1 MTGLN
6 DLKRGCRVRGILP
19 GSAVE
24 VIDLKWHGD
33 VALEVTFREP
43 GGRIDSTILYRGQE
57 SALEI
62 EEAGTKWAF
71 DGDGHG
77 LKLVSEAYRIQ
88 LAHLFDP
95 WLAIHTSNLEPLPHQ
110 ITAVYEEMLRRQPL
124 KFLLADDP
132 GAGKTIMTGLFIK
145 ELIIRGDLERCL
157 IVCPGNLVEQWQDE
171 LWEKCHLDF
180 EIVGR
185 QAVESARDSDPFRGK
200 KLVITRLDMLSR
212 NEDLQRKLKPEGADG
227 PDWDL
232 IVCDE
237 AHKMSAH
244 LFGNEVKQTKRYK
257 LGQLLGG
264 IARHFLL
271 LTATPHNG
279 KPEDFQLFM
288 ALLDP
293 DRFEI
298 HSKGGREIGDV
309 SDLLRRLDKESLYRF
324 DGRPLFPERKAYS
337 IKYKLSEPER
347 DLYERVTAYVREE
360 MNRAERLTES
370 GDKRRGNMV
379 GFALTVLQRRLAS
392 SPEAIYRSLERRR
405 KRLEKRLE
413 EAKDL
418 RQRILEANGRYDEDA
433 AVIDFESSE
442 ELQDDLDEASSQE
455 VEKLEE
461 DVVDAATASQT
472 IQELE
477 AEIQTLQDLE
487 DRARKVRA
495 SRTDK
500 KWEELSRILQDVP
513 EMFEASGARRKL
525 VLFTEHRDTV
535 NYLEGRIKE
544 MLGKSEAVVVIHGGL
559 HREARKH
566 AQNTFLNDKAAHIL
580 VATDAAGE
588 GINLQRAHL
597 MVNYDL
603 PWNPN
608 RLEQRF
614 GRIHRIGQ
622 EEVCHLWN
630 LVAGETR
637 EGMVY
642 ERLLEKLSSQNNA
655 LNGRVF
661 DVLGKLFQ
669 ETSLRDLLI
678 EAVRYGD
685 NPEVKSRLLAK
696 VDAVTDTTH
705 VLKIWQENA
714 LSRETMD
721 PTRVMR
727 IRADMERIE
736 ARRLQP
742 HFISSFFRQAFSEL
756 GGSIRERE
764 SLRYE
769 ITHIPAEIRRR
780 EGVLPSRYERVTFH
794 KEKIREP
801 GKPHAEFLCP
811 GHPLLNAVLGLTQ
824 QRYRDL
830 LQRGA
835 VLVDPLDGGDQPRI
849 LYFVRHAIQD
859 GRASKGGERRIISER
874 LQFVVLDAEGR
885 AHRAGYA
892 PYLDF
897 NPLPDDL
904 KEEVLADLP
913 RLLPSSASEDRVQT
927 FAITDLIP
935 EHLREVQEFQLNLVQ
950 RTKQAVHA
958 RLTKEIAYWDRRAID
973 LHDQELAGQKTRL
986 SSSVARERADK
997 LHARLTRR
1005 MEELALEAQIAPR
1018 PPVIVGGALILPAGL
1033 IQRYRDGAGSSPPTF
1048 TQDTKTSELLAMG
1061 AVMEAEARA
1070 GHIPR
1075 DVSAEKCGYD
1085 IESAIPEENG
1095 RLLFIEVKGRAADA
1109 KTVTIT
1115 KNEIMTALN
1124 KPDAFILAI
1133 VPIEDGKAGVPAYVK
1148 TPFAREPDFGVTSV
1162 NYDLDELLKRAEC
1175 PGT

>member
-1 MTGLN
+1 LASIG
-6 DLKRGCRVRGILP
+6 DLTRGSRVRGIVP
-19 GSAVE
+19 GHAVT
-24 VIDLKWHGD
+24 VVDLQWHGD
-33 VALEVTFREP
+33 VALEVVYRDSS
-43 GGRIDSTILYRGQE
+43 GRTDSTILYRAE
-57 SALEI
+57 DPSLEI
-62 EEAGTKWAF
+62 EQGGSKWAF
-71 DGDGHG
+71 DGDGHA
-77 LKLVSEAYRIQ
+77 LKLVSEAYRIH

-95 WLAIHTSNLEPLPHQ
+95 WLAIHSSHLEPLPHQ
-110 ITAVYEEMLRRQPL
+110 ITAVYDEMLRRQPL

-171 LWEKCHLDF
+171 LWDKCHLEF

-185 QAVESARDSDPFRGK
+185 QAVEGARDSDPFRGK
-200 KLVITRLDMLSR
+200 KLIITRLDMLSR
-212 NEDLQRKLKPEGADG
+212 NEDLQRRLKPDGADG

-257 LGQLLGG
+257 LGQLLGS
-264 IARHFLL
+264 ISRHFLL

-298 HSKGGREIGDV
+298 HSKGGREMGDV

-324 DGRPLFPERKAYS
+324 DGRPLFPQRKAYT
-337 IKYKLSEPER
+337 IKYKLSDAEQ
-347 DLYERVTAYVREE
+347 DLYEQVTAYVREE
-360 MNRAERLTES
+360 MNRAERLTKT

-413 EAKDL
+413 EAKEL
-418 RQRILEANGRYDEDA
+418 RQRIMEANGRYDEHA
-433 AVIDFESSE
+433 ALVDFETDE
-442 ELQDDLDEASSQE
+442 ELQEDLDEASSGE

-461 DVVDAATASQT
+461 DVVDAATASRT

-477 AEIQTLQDLE
+477 TEIATLQDLE
-487 DRARKVRA
+487 ERARKVRA
-495 SRTDK
+495 SRTDR
-500 KWEELSRILQDVP
+500 KWEELSTILQDLP
-513 EMFEASGARRKL
+513 EMFDASGARRKL

-535 NYLEGRIKE
+535 NYIEARIKE
-544 MLGKSEAVVVIHGGL
+544 MLGKSEAAVVIHGGL
-559 HREARKH
+559 HREARKQ
-566 AQNTFLNDKAAHIL
+566 AQNTFLNDKAVHIL

-630 LVAGETR
+630 IVADGTR
-637 EGMVY
+637 EGAVY
-642 ERLLEKLSSQNNA
+642 ERLLEKLNSQNDA
-655 LNGRVF
+655 LNGKVF

-685 NPEVKSRLLAK
+685 NPEVKARLLAR
-696 VDAVTDTTH
+696 VDAATDMTR
-705 VLKIWQENA
+705 VLAIWQENA

-764 SLRYE
+764 ALRYE
-769 ITHIPAEIRRR
+769 ITHVPAEIRRR
-780 EGVLPSRYERVTFH
+780 EGLLPSRYERVTFH
-794 KEKIREP
+794 KEKVQEP
-801 GKPHAEFLCP
+801 GKPPAEFLCP
-811 GHPLLNAVLGLTQ
+811 GHPLLNAVLELTQ

-835 VLVDPLDGGDQPRI
+835 VLVDPLDGGDQPRV
-849 LYFVRHAIQD
+849 LYYVRHAIQD
-859 GRASKGGERRIISER
+859 GRASKGGQRRVISER

-885 AHRAGYA
+885 AHKAGYA

-897 NPLPDDL
+897 TPLPDDL
-904 KEEVLADLP
+904 KEPILSDLP
-913 RLLPSSASEDRVQT
+913 RLLPPSASEDRVQT

-935 EHLREVQEFQLNLVQ
+935 EHLREVREFQLNLVQ

-958 RLTKEIAYWDRRAID
+958 RLTKEIAYWDRRAVD
-973 LHDQELAGQKTRL
+973 LHDQELAGKKTRL

-1018 PPVIVGGALILPAGL
+1018 PPVILGGALILPEGL
-1033 IQRYRDGAGSSPPTF
+1033 IQKYRHNSVPPTF
-1048 TQDTKTSELLAMG
+1048 VKETKESELLAMR
-1061 AVMEAEARA
+1061 AVMEAEIRA
-1070 GHIPR
+1070 GHVPR

-1085 IESAIPEENG
+1085 IESAIPGENG
-1095 RLLFIEVKGRAADA
+1095 RLLFIEVKGRAAGA
-1109 KTVTIT
+1109 PTVTIT

-1133 VPIEDGKAGVPAYVK
+1133 VPIQDGKTGPPAYVR
-1148 TPFAREPDFGVTSV
+1148 TPFAREPDFGVTSI
-1162 NYDLDELLKRAEC
+1162 NYNLDELLGRAEY
-1175 PGT
+1175 PWT